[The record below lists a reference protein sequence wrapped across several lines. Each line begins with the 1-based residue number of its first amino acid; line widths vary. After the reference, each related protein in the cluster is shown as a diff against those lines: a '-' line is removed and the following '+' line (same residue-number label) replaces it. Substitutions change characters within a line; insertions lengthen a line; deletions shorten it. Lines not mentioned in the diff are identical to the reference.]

1 VVAKGTRRR
10 TETPGGAGRHPPIVG
25 PVTEAQLVQALA
37 DKTTRLAAM
46 RALVGGVTATEL
58 TSVEVSETVLQALTD
73 GVSDA
78 DPRVRW
84 WSIQLLDHVA
94 DPRAVEAIIPA
105 LHDPVPRVRRN
116 AAHALGCA
124 SCKPAWD
131 GRLPPDA
138 HATLT
143 TLAASDPNAKVRRE
157 AQLALACRAVLA

>member
-1 VVAKGTRRR
+1 MS
-10 TETPGGAGRHPPIVG
+10 
-25 PVTEAQLVQALA
+25 EAQLVQALA

-46 RALVGGVTATEL
+46 RDLVGGVTATEL
-58 TSVEVSETVLQALTD
+58 KSVSVSDTVLQALSA
-73 GVSDA
+73 GVSDS

-94 DPRAVEAIIPA
+94 DPRAVEAIVPA

-116 AAHALGCA
+116 AVHALACA

-138 HATLT
+138 QMTLA

-157 AQLALACRAVLA
+157 AQWVQACRR